1 MTRAH
6 TKEEMREMF
15 LQLCRETALYWSTVE
30 CKTPRKM
37 CDGVV
42 FSMLNII
49 DGMSGGFPA
58 AIDLVMQPHPDD
70 KEYNISINENWVEPG
85 QVINDDVML
94 HEFYFQKNE

>member
-1 MTRAH
+1 MTKPY

-15 LQLCRETALYWSTVE
+15 LDNCKALAQFWSTVE
-30 CKTPRKM
+30 NKTPREM

-42 FSMLNII
+42 FSMLNIM

-58 AIDLVMQPHPDD
+58 AINLVMEPHPDD
-70 KEYNISINENWVEPG
+70 KDYCISNDENWVEPG

-94 HEFYFQKNE
+94 HEHYVGMK

>member
-1 MTRAH
+1 MTEPY

-15 LQLCRETALYWSTVE
+15 LDNCKALAQFWSTVE
-30 CKTPRKM
+30 NKTPREM

-42 FSMLNII
+42 FSMLNIM

-58 AIDLVMQPHPDD
+58 AINLVMEPHPDD
-70 KEYNISINENWVEPG
+70 KDYRISNDENWVEPG

-94 HEFYFQKNE
+94 HEHYVRMK

>member
-1 MTRAH
+1 MTNSKAY

-15 LQLCRETALYWSTVE
+15 LYQCRAAAYYWSTVE
-30 CKTPRKM
+30 DRTPREM

-58 AIDLVMQPHPDD
+58 AISLMMEPHPDD
-70 KEYNISINENWVEPG
+70 KEYNISNDENWVEPG
-85 QVINDDVML
+85 QIINDDVML
-94 HEFYFQKNE
+94 HEQYYNS

>member
-15 LQLCRETALYWSTVE
+15 LHQCREAAFFWSRVE
-30 CKTPRKM
+30 GRTPREM

-49 DGMSGGFPA
+49 DGMSCGFPA

-70 KEYNISINENWVEPG
+70 KKYNISNDENWVEPG
-85 QVINDDVML
+85 QVINYDVML
-94 HEFYFQKNE
+94 HDCYYTKK